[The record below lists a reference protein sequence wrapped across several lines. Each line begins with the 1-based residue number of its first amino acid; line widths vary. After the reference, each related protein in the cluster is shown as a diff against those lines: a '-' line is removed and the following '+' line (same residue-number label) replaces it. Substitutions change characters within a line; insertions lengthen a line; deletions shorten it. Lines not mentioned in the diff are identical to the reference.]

1 MLKFFL
7 AVLAGGSML
16 AATAPAEATNYK
28 RGYQYGP
35 QVKGYA
41 IRRGGYSYS
50 RADTINTNG
59 NHWSPYRAHILNPQ
73 SPAGP
78 FDSGFFF
85 DSVHAL
91 EIPAIH
97 SLAVDQ
103 FEMPRP
109 WGVAKAA

>member
-1 MLKFFL
+1 MMLKFFL

-28 RGYQYGP
+28 RGYQYG
-35 QVKGYA
+35 
-41 IRRGGYSYS
+41 

-85 DSVHAL
+85 DSAMGYRGGQAPYMH
-91 EIPAIH
+91 
-97 SLAVDQ
+97 
-103 FEMPRP
+103 
-109 WGVAKAA
+109 

>member
-1 MLKFFL
+1 MMLKFFL
-7 AVLAGGSML
+7 AVLAGGWML

-28 RGYQYGP
+28 RGYQSGP

-41 IRRGGYSYS
+41 IRRGGYSYG

-78 FDSGFFF
+78 FNSGFFF
-85 DSVHAL
+85 NSAMGYRGGQA
-91 EIPAIH
+91 PYM
-97 SLAVDQ
+97 Q
-103 FEMPRP
+103 
-109 WGVAKAA
+109 